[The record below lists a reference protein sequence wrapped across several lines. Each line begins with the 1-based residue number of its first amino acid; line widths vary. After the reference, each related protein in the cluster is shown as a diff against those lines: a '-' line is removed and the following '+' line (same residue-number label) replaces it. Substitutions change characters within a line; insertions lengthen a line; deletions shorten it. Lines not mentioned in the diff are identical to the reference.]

1 MALETL
7 LRRSLFSRPFI
18 QTGNDRPRKPHWV
31 GDKGPTPA
39 QHGQTPGSPSG
50 RDDDRSARRPDPRGY
65 RDLASLTLGEVQ
77 DAYHFFKSQLIPSP
91 YESWVAT
98 NYFCMLE
105 LVRRRDGRPPVVF
118 GRVKTC
124 YPSDGYINNI
134 QDMELYFPNK
144 NKNPDTV
151 LLRAEDILLDP
162 AKPVQSYGVR
172 VQFFASPEDMADFGQ
187 YENLFLEQ
195 GFIPEFTHGYIDLLD
210 MNEQS
215 HAAYPWLY
223 VIGSRWLAS
232 IPESVQ
238 PEVREKLKSL
248 IQWNKLIF
256 NYHPDR
262 LPREIRSLNREL
274 GYKAGF
280 TDIFL
285 IEPEDPPQ
293 TVKII
298 QSTFEKLFQQPMK

>member
-1 MALETL
+1 MTLEISL
-7 LRRSLFSRPFI
+7 KRSYLSSLFI
-18 QTGNDRPRKPHWV
+18 QTGNEKPRKPHWL
-31 GDKGPTPA
+31 GDRQPVPA
-39 QHGQTPGSPSG
+39 QQGQTPGGKQGERPKPG
-50 RDDDRSARRPDPRGY
+50 RDPRGY

-77 DAYHFFKSQLIPSP
+77 DAYHFFESQLTQSP

-98 NYFCMLE
+98 SYFCMLE

-124 YPSDGYINNI
+124 YPSDGYIHNI

-144 NKNPDTV
+144 DRKPDTV
-151 LLRAEDILLDP
+151 LLRAEDVLLNP

-172 VQFFASPEDMADFGQ
+172 VKFFASPEDIADFNQ
-187 YENLFLEQ
+187 YENLFFEK
-195 GFIPEFTHGYIDLLD
+195 GFIPEFTPGYIDLLD
-210 MNEQS
+210 MNEHD

-223 VIGSRWLAS
+223 VVGSRWLAS
-232 IPESVQ
+232 IPISFQ
-238 PEVREKLKSL
+238 PEIREKLRSL
-248 IQWNKLIF
+248 MQWNKLIF
-256 NYHPDR
+256 NYHPER

-274 GYKAGF
+274 GYKPGF

-285 IEPEDPPQ
+285 IEPEDPQQ

-298 QSTFEKLFQQPMK
+298 QSTFEKLFQQRIK

>member
-7 LRRSLFSRPFI
+7 LRRSLFSPPFI
-18 QTGNDRPRKPHWV
+18 QTGNDKPRKPHWV
-31 GDKGPTPA
+31 GDQRPA
-39 QHGQTPGSPSG
+39 PEQRQTPGSPGGKQDHSP
-50 RDDDRSARRPDPRGY
+50 ARPDPRGY

-77 DAYHFFKSQLIPSP
+77 DAYNFFESQLLPSP

-98 NYFCMLE
+98 SYFCMLE

-124 YPSDGYINNI
+124 YPSDGYIHNI

-144 NKNPDTV
+144 DRKPDTV
-151 LLRAEDILLDP
+151 LLRAEDVLLDP

-172 VQFFASPEDMADFGQ
+172 VKFFASPEDIADFNQ
-187 YENLFLEQ
+187 YENLFFEK
-195 GFIPEFTHGYIDLLD
+195 GFIPEFTPGYIDLLD
-210 MNEQS
+210 MNEHD

-232 IPESVQ
+232 IPISFQ
-238 PEVREKLKSL
+238 PEIREKLRSL
-248 IQWNKLIF
+248 MQWNKLIF
-256 NYHPDR
+256 NYHPER

-274 GYKAGF
+274 GYKPGF

-285 IEPEDPPQ
+285 IEPEDPQQ

-298 QSTFEKLFQQPMK
+298 QSTFEKLFQQPIK